1 LEWKVTQK
9 NGKKE
14 KDETGN
20 GIKEIEARIEGDRG
34 TEGRR

>member
-20 GIKEIEARIEGDRG
+20 GIKEIEEQKKEIE
-34 TEGRR
+34 